1 MFGLH
6 GPNYTET
13 LQQHAQEHAG
23 AAVDSHVSEGF
34 NAGEVIIE
42 HVSNSPL
49 DHPLIHLPTIF
60 GIDFSVTKHVFML
73 WLVAVIVFAV
83 VTWIV
88 QAYLRQERLVPS
100 GHGHGLSVGGDPGC
114 SRR

>member
-1 MFGLH
+1 MFGLRSH
-6 GPNYTET
+6 NYTEK

-23 AAVDSHVSEGF
+23 AVDSHASEGF

-42 HVSNSPL
+42 HVANSPL

-73 WLVAVIVFAV
+73 
-83 VTWIV
+83 
-88 QAYLRQERLVPS
+88 
-100 GHGHGLSVGGDPGC
+100 
-114 SRR
+114 